1 MKTCQ
6 IFHHSRVFFFL
17 FSIRLRRV
25 RDALKRMD
33 SDGLNSLQYNAK
45 VIENRLYTIIR
56 ADLPYDHHTQD
67 NVRR

>member
-6 IFHHSRVFFFL
+6 IFHHSRVFFL

-45 VIENRLYTIIR
+45 VIENRLYTLIR
-56 ADLPYDHHTQD
+56 ADLPYEHHTQD
-67 NVRR
+67 NVKR